1 MYNRGSSN
9 QLNQRTG
16 KLNMPYSNS
25 ASLKPNI
32 LIIDDDATIR
42 LLMRDF
48 LTDEQ
53 YSIEEAENGND
64 ALERIKQHQ
73 PDLVLL
79 DVNMPGINGFEVCY
93 KIRKLYGDTD
103 ISIVMVTGLDD
114 SASIEKAYA
123 LGATDFI
130 SKPINW
136 DTFPYRIQ
144 YLIKARNAI
153 IETKYQKLHLQ
164 HIEKVSRIIT
174 QNKKPQDMMLEVMSV
189 IIKIYSADRAF
200 IIKPDR
206 PVNDYFHIYS
216 EATSGHVDSIQNIQD
231 SLFAAPGR
239 NTLYRAEHSEYPI
252 VSQFNFNKPPP
263 EYDTNIKQQMIK
275 ALHLQEN
282 KTWYLVVQQCTKH
295 PKWNTLDEETFYK
308 ICLRLTGVL
317 SRYLLTEKLHES
329 ERLLRQAQKIGH
341 LGNWNWN
348 ARTNELTWSDEIY
361 QIYGYQADRW
371 KPNCEMFY
379 AIEFEEDLQ
388 RFNLFK
394 NILNKTNTS
403 YQFDHRI
410 KTTALNIKWARE
422 ECVGTYD
429 ENNELLEVNGIV
441 QDITDAHIKQEQEVH
456 NNKMEAIGQ
465 LTSGVAHDFGNLMT
479 IAKGNMDLLK
489 ESIAE
494 NTQIN
499 TECQEIIEDAHSA
512 IKDSV
517 ELTKQLLAFSRKKSI
532 APVSVNVENTI
543 KKFHKLFV
551 NTVGQSIKL
560 LIKINPDLPN
570 ILVDPTQFE
579 SSLLNIIINARNAMP
594 EGGQLS
600 INAEIMATQ
609 RSQEII
615 RNADN
620 DLGDECIC
628 LYVKDEGI
636 GMSENEVSH
645 AIEPFYTTSKTTG
658 TGLGLSMVY
667 GFIKQSGG
675 ELVIHSKPLKGTT
688 VYLQFPIVENLST
701 EQIKIDTASSL
712 PDINATILIVED
724 QPNVRQFAVR
734 CLNKPGI
741 NILQAQDA
749 AQARGFLETNEDID
763 LLFTDVLMPGDMN
776 GHELASWANK
786 KYPELKILL
795 TTAMENKPSSKQ
807 PVRDHNFQLLPKPY
821 NKFELTESISQ
832 SLGD

>member
-1 MYNRGSSN
+1 
-9 QLNQRTG
+9 
-16 KLNMPYSNS
+16 MPYQNN
-25 ASLKPNI
+25 ASIKPNI
-32 LIIDDDATIR
+32 LIIDDDATAR

-64 ALERIKQHQ
+64 ALEQIKKHQ

-79 DVNMPGINGFEVCY
+79 DVNMPGINGFDVCH

-114 SASIEKAYA
+114 STSIEKAYA

-130 SKPINW
+130 NKPINW

-153 IETKYQKLHLQ
+153 IETKHQELHLQ
-164 HIEKVSRIIT
+164 HIEKVSRIVT
-174 QNKKPQDMMLEVMSV
+174 QNKNQQDMMHEVMSV
-189 IIKIYSADRAF
+189 IIKIFSADRVF
-200 IIKPDR
+200 IIEPELPD
-206 PVNDYFHIYS
+206 NNYLHIYA
-216 EATSGHVDSIQNIQD
+216 EATSSHVNSIQNIQG
-231 SLFAAPGR
+231 SLFEALGKD
-239 NTLYRAEHSEYPI
+239 TLHRAECSEYPI
-252 VSQFNFNKPPP
+252 VSQFNLNIPPP
-263 EYDTNIKQQMIK
+263 EYDPNIKQQMIK

-282 KTWYLVVQQCTKH
+282 RTWYLVVQQCKKH
-295 PKWNTLDEETFYK
+295 SIWTTLDEETFYK
-308 ICLRLTGVL
+308 ICLRLSGVL
-317 SRYLLTEKLHES
+317 SRYLLTEELHKS

-348 ARTNELTWSDEIY
+348 VRTNELTWSDEIY
-361 QIYGYQADRW
+361 RIYGYQSSRW
-371 KPNCEMFY
+371 KLDCEKFY

-388 RFNLFK
+388 RFRLFE
-394 NILNKTNTS
+394 NILNKTNKS

-410 KTTALNIKWARE
+410 KTSALNIRWVRE
-422 ECVGTYD
+422 QCVGSYD
-429 ENNELLEVNGIV
+429 ENDELLEVNGTV
-441 QDITDAHIKQEQEVH
+441 QDITEGHIKQEQEVH

-479 IAKGNMDLLK
+479 VAKGNLDFLK
-489 ESIAE
+489 ESTSKNPHIS
-494 NTQIN
+494 
-499 TECQEIIEDAHSA
+499 TECHELIEDAHSA
-512 IKDSV
+512 VKDSV

-532 APVSVNVENTI
+532 ASVSVNIENTI
-543 KKFHKLFV
+543 NKFHKLFK
-551 NTVGQSIKL
+551 NTVGRSIKL
-560 LIKINPDLPN
+560 AINIHPNLPN
-570 ILVDPTQFE
+570 ILVDPAQFE

-615 RNADN
+615 RNADH
-620 DLGDECIC
+620 DLGNECIC

-636 GMSENEVSH
+636 GMSEDVLNH

-675 ELVIHSKPLKGTT
+675 ELVIHSKPSKGTT
-688 VYLQFPIVENLST
+688 IYLQFPIYENLST
-701 EQIKIDTASSL
+701 EQIKADVVNSL
-712 PDINATILIVED
+712 PDIKATILIVED
-724 QPNVRQFAVR
+724 QPNVRQFAIR

-749 AQARGFLETNEDID
+749 AEARGLLETNEDID

-776 GHELASWANK
+776 GHELAGWANK
-786 KYPELKILL
+786 KYPKLKILI

-807 PVRDHNFQLLPKPY
+807 PVRNHNFPLLPKPY
-821 NKFELTESISQ
+821 NKFELTKSISQ
-832 SLGD
+832 SLEGYD

>member
-1 MYNRGSSN
+1 
-9 QLNQRTG
+9 
-16 KLNMPYSNS
+16 MPYQNS
-25 ASLKPNI
+25 ESIKPNI
-32 LIIDDDATIR
+32 LIVDDDATIR

-53 YSIEEAENGND
+53 YSIEEAENGSD
-64 ALERIKQHQ
+64 ALKRIKQHQ

-79 DVNMPGINGFEVCY
+79 DVNMPGIDGFEVCN
-93 KIRKLYGDTD
+93 KIRQLYGDTD
-103 ISIVMVTGLDD
+103 ISVVMVTGLDD
-114 SASIEKAYA
+114 AASIEKAYG

-153 IETKYQKLHLQ
+153 IETKYQELHLQ

-174 QNKKPQDMMLEVMSV
+174 QNKNQEDMMFEVMSV
-189 IIKIYSADRAF
+189 IIKIFSADRAF
-200 IIKPDR
+200 IIKPDLH
-206 PVNDYFHIYS
+206 VSDYFHTYS
-216 EATSGHVDSIQNIQD
+216 EAISGHVDSIQNIQD
-231 SLFAAPGR
+231 SLFDALG
-239 NTLYRAEHSEYPI
+239 NYTLYRAEHSEYPI
-252 VSQFNFNKPPP
+252 VSQFNLSTPPP

-282 KTWYLVVQQCTKH
+282 KTWYLVVQQCTEH
-295 PKWNTLDEETFYK
+295 SKWTTLDEETFYK

-317 SRYLLTEKLHES
+317 SRYLFTEELHKS
-329 ERLLRQAQKIGH
+329 ERLLKQAQKIGH

-348 ARTNELTWSDEIY
+348 AITNELTWSDEIY
-361 QIYGYQADRW
+361 RIYGYQPDRW
-371 KPNCEMFY
+371 KPDCEKFY
-379 AIEFEEDLQ
+379 EIEFEEDLQ

-410 KTTALNIKWARE
+410 KTSALNIRRVRE
-422 ECVGTYD
+422 QCVGTYD

-441 QDITDAHIKQEQEVH
+441 QDITDAYIKQEQEVH

-479 IAKGNMDLLK
+479 VAKGNLDLLK
-489 ESIAE
+489 ESISE
-494 NTQIN
+494 NTLLS
-499 TECQEIIEDAHSA
+499 TECHELIEDAHSA
-512 IKDSV
+512 VKDSV

-532 APVSVNVENTI
+532 APVSVNIENTI
-543 KKFHKLFV
+543 KKFHKLFK
-551 NTVGQSIKL
+551 NTVGESIKL
-560 LIKINPDLPN
+560 LINIHPNLPD

-600 INAEIMATQ
+600 INSEIMATQ

-620 DLGDECIC
+620 DLGDKCIC

-636 GMSENEVSH
+636 GMSEDVLSH

-688 VYLQFPIVENLST
+688 IYLQFPIYENLST
-701 EQIKIDTASSL
+701 EQTKTDTVNSL
-712 PDINATILIVED
+712 PDIKATILIVED

-734 CLNKPGI
+734 CLNKAGI
-741 NILQAQDA
+741 SILQARDA
-749 AQARGFLETNEDID
+749 AEARRLLETNKDID

-776 GHELASWANK
+776 GHELAGWANK

-807 PVRDHNFQLLPKPY
+807 PVRNHSFQLLPKPY

-832 SLGD
+832 SLGAGH